1 MDIEAKILNN
11 IHETIP
17 KHSLISFFTLS
28 IDCNFE
34 KKANKMT
41 ILVTGATGLVGQELV
56 GLLLQN
62 GHTVH
67 YLSTSKAKLVTSAH
81 YKGYYWNPKSG
92 EIDIAAFY
100 NVETIVHLAGATV
113 AQRWTTDY
121 KEEIIQ
127 SRVLST
133 QLLYKTLQQI
143 SHNVKQI
150 VAASA
155 VGIYPNSLTS
165 IYHET
170 DLDIDV
176 SFLGNVVKRWENEVS
191 QFEKLGLLVTKIR
204 IGIVLAKNGGALQ
217 EMAKPI
223 RLGIGA
229 AFGNGKQY
237 QSWIHIHDL
246 AAIFYFVLEN
256 KLSGVYNGVSP
267 YPVSN
272 EDLIMAI
279 AKTFEKPL
287 FLPNVPQFVMKLVL
301 GEMHEILFSSQ
312 HVSCRKLLDENFQ
325 FKFASLDKALSDLLH

>member
-1 MDIEAKILNN
+1 
-11 IHETIP
+11 
-17 KHSLISFFTLS
+17 
-28 IDCNFE
+28 
-34 KKANKMT
+34 MT

-67 YLSTSKAKLVTSAH
+67 YLSTSRAKLVATVH
-81 YKGYYWNPKSG
+81 YKGYYWNPKAG
-92 EIDIAAFY
+92 EIDFAAFTD
-100 NVETIVHLAGATV
+100 VEIIVHLAGANV
-113 AQRWTTDY
+113 AQRWTTNY

-155 VGIYPNSLTS
+155 IGIYPTSLTS

-191 QFEKLGLLVTKIR
+191 QFEKLELVVTKIR

-223 RLGIGA
+223 RFGLGA
-229 AFGNGKQY
+229 AFGSGKQY

-246 AAIFYFVLEN
+246 ASIFYFVMQN
-256 KLSGVYNGVSP
+256 KLAGVYNGVSP
-267 YPVSN
+267 YPVTN
-272 EDLIMAI
+272 EDLTKAI
-279 AKTFEKPL
+279 AKTLEKPL
-287 FLPNVPQFVMKLVL
+287 FLPNVPQFVMKLIL

-312 HVSCRKLLDENFQ
+312 HVSSRKLLDENFQ
-325 FKFASLDKALSDLLH
+325 FKYASLDKALVELLK